1 MAGATKIP
9 NDMANR
15 LCYVGIQTDPLVP
28 VAPDFRLN
36 MQPDITTNY
45 PLLEDPDITG
55 TFMDFE
61 NAAHGMPVHAG
72 TMGGTLSFEN
82 LPSVNRLGLGGGSSP
97 SISAAPAYTYD
108 QVPIITRDEYDP
120 ATIQYNHQGDV
131 WQAHGVRLGQY
142 NIEANVGDPSAFW
155 RLGSTLSILRNDQLA
170 FTEAVATGGDAS
182 EVTMT
187 GAGWDV
193 DAFEGAWI
201 FPNADTNK
209 PGARQITGN
218 TEDTVTVSAPFD
230 ETPQAGDIFLIA
242 GLPASGLPA
251 LAEHKIQA
259 SGTRLFID
267 PGGTP
272 LGTTQIRKRF
282 ISFNVELNWNLD
294 AKIFG
299 EDEDGPSG
307 VYGHGVF
314 TVTAQ
319 IQLEADRPD
328 EWRQLKRLDEIGI
341 RIEKL
346 GPEIAPGVR
355 SMARIDLP
363 RGVWTERTK
372 NTRNN
377 NLTQT
382 LAWKSKVNVPPVR
395 FVTRNGLAIL
405 P

>member
-15 LCYVGIQTDPLVP
+15 LCYMGIQTDPLVP
-28 VAPDFRLN
+28 AVPNFRLN
-36 MQPDITTNY
+36 MQPDITTTF

-55 TFMDFE
+55 TYMDFE

-72 TMGGTLSFEN
+72 TMGGTLSYEN
-82 LPSVNRLGLGGGSSP
+82 LPTFNRLGLGGGSAP

-108 QVPIITRDEYDP
+108 QVPIITHDEYDP
-120 ATIQYNHQGDV
+120 ATIQYNHQGDI
-131 WQAHGVRLGQY
+131 WQAHGVRLGQW
-142 NIEANVGDPSAFW
+142 NIEGAVGDPNAFW
-155 RLGSTLSILRNDQLA
+155 RGGSTLSVLRNDQLE
-170 FTEAVATGGDAS
+170 FTEVVATEGDAS
-182 EVTMT
+182 DVTMT
-187 GAGWDV
+187 GAAWTIDQ
-193 DAFEGAWI
+193 FEGAWI
-201 FPNADTNK
+201 FPDADTNK

-218 TEDTVTVSAPFD
+218 TADTASVSVPFD
-230 ETPQAGDIFLIA
+230 ELPQAGDVFLIA

-251 LAEHKIQA
+251 LVERKIQA

-267 PGGTP
+267 PVGVP
-272 LGTTQIRKRF
+272 LGTTQIKKRF

-299 EDEDGPSG
+299 EDEEGPSG
-307 VYGHGVF
+307 VFGHGVF

-319 IQLEADRPD
+319 IRLEADRPD
-328 EWRQLKRLDEIGI
+328 EWRQLKALTELGI

-355 SMARIDLP
+355 YMARIDLP
-363 RGVWTERTK
+363 RGVWTERTRD
-372 NTRNN
+372 TRNN

-382 LAWKSKVNVPPVR
+382 LAFKSKVNVPPVR
-395 FVTRNGLAIL
+395 FVTRNAL
-405 P
+405 PVLP